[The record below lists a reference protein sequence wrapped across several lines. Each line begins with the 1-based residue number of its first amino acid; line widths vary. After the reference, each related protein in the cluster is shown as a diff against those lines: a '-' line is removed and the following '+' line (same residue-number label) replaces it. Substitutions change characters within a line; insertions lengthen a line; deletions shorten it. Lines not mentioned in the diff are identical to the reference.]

1 MQLINRENARTLNL
15 QDYNSDLWTKF
26 IYITI
31 LEIAK
36 NRENEEKHFSWVR
49 KKLRQSNSLAKYLG
63 AVLSSGVWYNRVLHT
78 ALSSDEA
85 GTISTQEVTLYFSA
99 SWICCADVSPNILIF
114 TSLSLQC
121 CSSVSK
127 FAFFTRPTP
136 NWILITPGGCPGCL
150 NMTETSQIF

>member
-1 MQLINRENARTLNL
+1 MHNVQLINRENARTLNL

-114 TSLSLQC
+114 TSLSNVVHLYQNLHF
-121 CSSVSK
+121 S
-127 FAFFTRPTP
+127 R
-136 NWILITPGGCPGCL
+136 GQH
-150 NMTETSQIF
+150 QIEY